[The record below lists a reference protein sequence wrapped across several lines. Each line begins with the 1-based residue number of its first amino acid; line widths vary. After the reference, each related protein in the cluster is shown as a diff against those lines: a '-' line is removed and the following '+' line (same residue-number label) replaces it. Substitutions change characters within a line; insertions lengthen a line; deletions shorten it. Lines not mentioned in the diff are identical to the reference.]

1 MSPIS
6 FLLGTVCLVHAS
18 AIAII
23 GYVPDYRFNGIDWN
37 KVVSQTTH
45 LVLFSAEPR
54 VDGLRNL
61 DVIRSVLQPNSALSA
76 ALQKAG
82 SGAPKLLVS
91 VGGAGRSQEFPDV
104 IGNKKTRKRLAKQL
118 LNLMQEL
125 PQLAGID
132 FDLQVQNPDHLSLA
146 KLVMM
151 LRTAVGSR
159 GGQKPIFT
167 MTFHALVGVLNSFA
181 TLTLKQQDSEEKR
194 FVDLFDL
201 CHAMTYTMMDQQGRH
216 SSEKMDADVV
226 QAWLKYGL
234 PLDHLTLGLVGDGSY
249 LKRGPASELRKH
261 VFQRVFK
268 LVDKD
273 RAGFLDFDQFGS
285 LIATVS
291 DPEKVK
297 TVLTPASAQFLDYRS
312 SVDQDPSFAKHFP
325 IPRPVKA
332 CLRVLEEMKPCTRR
346 YNKHFNQTLEAVRW
360 VADGTFLAAT
370 GNRLLVCDISTRSDV
385 PLKCCEV
392 GPSVYCM
399 DALPG
404 GRGVLLGYGKKTENL
419 MLWDMAE
426 ERAIHVFPGLV
437 TSISMADD
445 GNKVCTTSRDGQV
458 VIFDINA
465 GSMPSC
471 VVSTIQ
477 DAAAGYTVCDALWCG
492 DDLLSAGDDYCIK
505 MWDARKSGLAPLASY
520 MGHTSCVRSLALSP
534 DGSLFA
540 SGAADSSV
548 RIWAVKPY
556 GIRDRLTKHPGSNG
570 DKDNRVIDLL
580 LSLKERR
587 EQAIELVHAGEGDM
601 AEVRQLTE
609 EIDHLESVAKEVEDP
624 CDSDLIDS
632 NGYIRA
638 MLGLAGHSLTV
649 NSLAWQEDQKGGN
662 RIVTG
667 AHDESVC
674 LFEFADAEVLEG
686 IPFFGV
692 KNGVAPVTF
701 KEIISQERSFAS
713 SGRERTK
720 DGFFFVNAENAVKKV
735 KFAEEQGIAGLMI
748 WELGQDAAEES
759 ISLLRHIWDA
769 AKNKGILHQLLGI
782 TPKEDHLFSVL
793 TVLMGGYYFL
803 RVMQLAMKPSPQP
816 LKSFPKA
823 EAPEEKE
830 EKEETVEKEKV
841 KEEKKDS

>member
-1 MSPIS
+1 MIHS
-6 FLLGTVCLVHAS
+6 
-18 AIAII
+18 
-23 GYVPDYRFNGIDWN
+23 
-37 KVVSQTTH
+37 VSH
-45 LVLFSAEPR
+45 PLVL
-54 VDGLRNL
+54 
-61 DVIRSVLQPNSALSA
+61 
-76 ALQKAG
+76 AG
-82 SGAPKLLVS
+82 WAMARRQSGT
-91 VGGAGRSQEFPDV
+91 E
-104 IGNKKTRKRLAKQL
+104 
-118 LNLMQEL
+118 
-125 PQLAGID
+125 PQLA
-132 FDLQVQNPDHLSLA
+132 
-146 KLVMM
+146 
-151 LRTAVGSR
+151 
-159 GGQKPIFT
+159 
-167 MTFHALVGVLNSFA
+167 
-181 TLTLKQQDSEEKR
+181 SEEST
-194 FVDLFDL
+194 FSI
-201 CHAMTYTMMDQQGRH
+201 DQ
-216 SSEKMDADVV
+216 
-226 QAWLKYGL
+226 L
-234 PLDHLTLGLVGDGSY
+234 
-249 LKRGPASELRKH
+249 KH
-261 VFQRVFK
+261 VFQRVAGSSGRVGIEDLETAARELGIRCSKNALKKVFK

-273 RAGFLDFDQFGS
+273 RAGCLDFDQFGS

-297 TVLTPASAQFLDYRS
+297 SVLTPASAQFLDYRS
-312 SVDQDPSFAKHFP
+312 SVDQDPSFVKHFP

-332 CLRVLEEMKPCTRR
+332 SLR

-426 ERAIHVFPGLV
+426 ERAIHLFPSQPSPVHSCCLTKEVALSGNKDGIVAMHDLETGACIQTWQVHEGLV

-556 GIRDRLTKHPGSNG
+556 GIRDRLTKHPGSNV

-601 AEVRQLTE
+601 DEVRQLTE
-609 EIDHLESVAKEVEDP
+609 EIDHLESVAKEVEEP

-674 LFEFADAEVLEG
+674 LFEFTDAEVMEG
-686 IPFFGV
+686 LTTV
-692 KNGVAPVTF
+692 
-701 KEIISQERSFAS
+701 S
-713 SGRERTK
+713 SMFRPL
-720 DGFFFVNAENAVKKV
+720 
-735 KFAEEQGIAGLMI
+735 AGH
-748 WELGQDAAEES
+748 D
-759 ISLLRHIWDA
+759 
-769 AKNKGILHQLLGI
+769 
-782 TPKEDHLFSVL
+782 
-793 TVLMGGYYFL
+793 
-803 RVMQLAMKPSPQP
+803 
-816 LKSFPKA
+816 
-823 EAPEEKE
+823 
-830 EKEETVEKEKV
+830 
-841 KEEKKDS
+841 

>member
-674 LFEFADAEVLEG
+674 LFEFADAEVFLSLEANN
-686 IPFFGV
+686 F
-692 KNGVAPVTF
+692 PVNDPKDKPMALSNHGMKQLDDALSTIEDVPGNLRRLQTTENCDG
-701 KEIISQERSFAS
+701 KVDLEDPHNIARII
-713 SGRERTK
+713 
-720 DGFFFVNAENAVKKV
+720 
-735 KFAEEQGIAGLMI
+735 QGAMF
-748 WELGQDAAEES
+748 
-759 ISLLRHIWDA
+759 
-769 AKNKGILHQLLGI
+769 IL
-782 TPKEDHLFSVL
+782 
-793 TVLMGGYYFL
+793 
-803 RVMQLAMKPSPQP
+803 LAMWLIFANNSKVAVAQRAPLEQRHAVCATVPPSARPWP
-816 LKSFPKA
+816 SSR
-823 EAPEEKE
+823 
-830 EKEETVEKEKV
+830 
-841 KEEKKDS
+841 DSS

>member
-6 FLLGTVCLVHAS
+6 FLFGTVCLVHAS

-23 GYVPDYRFNGIDWN
+23 GYVPDYRFNGIDWD

-54 VDGLRNL
+54 VDGLRNR
-61 DVIRSVLQPNSALSA
+61 DVIRSVLRPNSALSA

-132 FDLQVQNPDHLSLA
+132 FDLQVQNPDYLSLA

-167 MTFHALVGVLNSFA
+167 MTFHALAGVLNSFA

-194 FVDLFDL
+194 FVDLFDM
-201 CHAMTYTMMDQQGRH
+201 CHAMTCTMMDQQGRH
-216 SSEKMDADVV
+216 SSEKMDTDVV
-226 QAWLKYGL
+226 QAWLKYGM
-234 PLDHLTLGLVGDGSY
+234 PLDHLTL
-249 LKRGPASELRKH
+249 
-261 VFQRVFK
+261 
-268 LVDKD
+268 
-273 RAGFLDFDQFGS
+273 
-285 LIATVS
+285 
-291 DPEKVK
+291 
-297 TVLTPASAQFLDYRS
+297 
-312 SVDQDPSFAKHFP
+312 
-325 IPRPVKA
+325 
-332 CLRVLEEMKPCTRR
+332 
-346 YNKHFNQTLEAVRW
+346 
-360 VADGTFLAAT
+360 
-370 GNRLLVCDISTRSDV
+370 
-385 PLKCCEV
+385 
-392 GPSVYCM
+392 
-399 DALPG
+399 
-404 GRGVLLGYGKKTENL
+404 
-419 MLWDMAE
+419 
-426 ERAIHVFPGLV
+426 
-437 TSISMADD
+437 
-445 GNKVCTTSRDGQV
+445 
-458 VIFDINA
+458 
-465 GSMPSC
+465 
-471 VVSTIQ
+471 
-477 DAAAGYTVCDALWCG
+477 
-492 DDLLSAGDDYCIK
+492 
-505 MWDARKSGLAPLASY
+505 
-520 MGHTSCVRSLALSP
+520 
-534 DGSLFA
+534 
-540 SGAADSSV
+540 
-548 RIWAVKPY
+548 
-556 GIRDRLTKHPGSNG
+556 
-570 DKDNRVIDLL
+570 
-580 LSLKERR
+580 
-587 EQAIELVHAGEGDM
+587 
-601 AEVRQLTE
+601 
-609 EIDHLESVAKEVEDP
+609 
-624 CDSDLIDS
+624 
-632 NGYIRA
+632 
-638 MLGLAGHSLTV
+638 
-649 NSLAWQEDQKGGN
+649 
-662 RIVTG
+662 
-667 AHDESVC
+667 
-674 LFEFADAEVLEG
+674 G

-692 KNGVAPVTF
+692 KNGLAPVTF
-701 KEIISQERSFAS
+701 REIISQERSFAS
-713 SGRERTK
+713 SGSERTK

-830 EKEETVEKEKV
+830 EKEEV

>member
-261 VFQRVFK
+261 VFQRV
-268 LVDKD
+268 
-273 RAGFLDFDQFGS
+273 AG
-285 LIATVS
+285 
-291 DPEKVK
+291 
-297 TVLTPASAQFLDYRS
+297 S
-312 SVDQDPSFAKHFP
+312 SG
-325 IPRPVKA
+325 
-332 CLRVLEEMKPCTRR
+332 RVGIEDLET
-346 YNKHFNQTLEAVRW
+346 
-360 VADGTFLAAT
+360 AAREL
-370 GNRLLVCDISTRSDV
+370 GIRC
-385 PLKCCEV
+385 
-392 GPSVYCM
+392 
-399 DALPG
+399 
-404 GRGVLLGYGKKTENL
+404 VLLGYGKKTENL

-426 ERAIHVFPGLV
+426 ERAIHVFPGQP
-437 TSISMADD
+437 SP
-445 GNKVCTTSRDGQV
+445 V

-492 DDLLSAGDDYCIK
+492 DDLLSAG
-505 MWDARKSGLAPLASY
+505 
-520 MGHTSCVRSLALSP
+520 LALSP